1 MNPSHIT
8 SEEIPKDGFV
18 SKFKRRREELG
29 SVLCIGL
36 DPEFEKLPEI
46 CQKSDRPLFEFCKAI
61 VSSTSS
67 YAVAWKPNL
76 AFFERFGGKGL
87 LEFEAYVRY
96 AKEVSPDIPII
107 ADAKRGDLANTAK
120 EYAKY
125 YFEFLGVD
133 ALTVSPY
140 MGKDSLTP
148 YVDLGGTIFVLGL
161 TSNPSS
167 VDFQKQKLSQNNRYL
182 YEEVAIQM
190 EDLGRSY
197 PGQVGLV
204 VGGTHPEELSNLRK
218 LLPDLYF
225 LIPGFGAQGGDLKS
239 ILSASGKNSVVNSSR
254 GITLSSISSEFGSI
268 AKEKAKLVHKAMN
281 EEFSS
286 LV

>member
-1 MNPSHIT
+1 MNPSQSK
-8 SEEIPKDGFV
+8 SESLPNNSFL
-18 SKFKRRREELG
+18 SKFNRRREELR

-46 CQKSDRPLFEFCKAI
+46 CQKSDTPLFEFCKTI
-61 VSSTSS
+61 VSSTYM
-67 YAVAWKPNL
+67 YAAAWKPNI

-87 LEFEAYVRY
+87 LEFESYVRY
-96 AKEVSPDIPII
+96 AKEISPDLPII

-148 YVDLGGTIFVLGL
+148 YLDLGGTIFVLGL

-167 VDFQKQKLSQNNRYL
+167 VDFQKQKLSHNNRYL
-182 YEEVAIQM
+182 YEEVALQM
-190 EDLGRSY
+190 EALGRSY

-204 VGGTHPEELSNLRK
+204 VGGTHPDELLKLRQ

-225 LIPGFGAQGGDLKS
+225 LIPGFGAQGGDLAS
-239 ILSASGKNSVVNSSR
+239 ILSSSGKNSVVNSSR
-254 GITLSSISSEFGSI
+254 GITLSSNSSEFGSI
-268 AKEKAKLVHKAMN
+268 AQEKAKMVHQAMN
-281 EEFSS
+281 EEFAN

>member
-18 SKFKRRREELG
+18 SKFKRRRDELG

-148 YVDLGGTIFVLGL
+148 YLDLGGTIFVLGL

-190 EDLGRSY
+190 EGLGRSY

-218 LLPDLYF
+218 LLPELYF

>member
-18 SKFKRRREELG
+18 SKFKRRRDELG

-148 YVDLGGTIFVLGL
+148 YLDIGGTIFVLGL

>member
-18 SKFKRRREELG
+18 SKFKRRRDELG

-96 AKEVSPDIPII
+96 AKEFSPDIPII

-148 YVDLGGTIFVLGL
+148 YLDIGGTIFVLGL

>member
-18 SKFKRRREELG
+18 SKFKRRRDELG

-148 YVDLGGTIFVLGL
+148 YLDLGGTIFVLGL

>member
-18 SKFKRRREELG
+18 SKFKRRRDELG

-148 YVDLGGTIFVLGL
+148 YLDIGGTIFVLGL

-190 EDLGRSY
+190 EGLGRSY